1 MLVLDTNHLSELE
14 HRTSGLGSRL
24 LIRLNDAA
32 EETATTVVTVEE
44 QLAGRIA
51 QIRGQ
56 KDFQQQV
63 SGYRRLQQHV
73 EFFASWL
80 VLPFDQDAAELVATL
95 RSQGVRVGTMDL
107 KIAAITLVHG
117 GMLLTRN
124 TVDFSKIPGLRMAN
138 WLD

>member
-14 HRTSGLGSRL
+14 NRRSGLGSRL
-24 LIRLNDAA
+24 LARLDAA
-32 EETATTVVTVEE
+32 TEETATTVVTVEE

-56 KDFQQQV
+56 RDLQLQI
-63 SGYRRLQQHV
+63 SGYRRLQQHID
-73 EFFASWL
+73 FFAAWM
-80 VLPFDQDAAELVATL
+80 VLPFDKDAAELVASL

-117 GMLLTRN
+117 AMLLTRN
-124 TVDFSKIPGLRMAN
+124 TVDFAKVPGLRFAN